1 MACPPNNHSIT
12 LPNMKILVV
21 SNLYPPFY
29 VGGYE
34 LRCEVIVNALRERGH
49 EVRVLTSNHG
59 LETAPAPENEP
70 HVKRSL
76 RVHGYFGHPWLGI
89 VKLREL
95 EIHNNATLRDEIKD
109 FAPELVHVWNLG
121 GISKSLTLTLQRL
134 GVPVVYDVSD
144 HWIARS
150 LKADV
155 WLDWWNRKP
164 GATSKILLYKA
175 LNWLGIRKSLDALA
189 PTNPVSDVSFWRL
202 YFCSDALKRLT
213 QAKGYDVS
221 HGAVIHCPVNTARFN
236 GAPVSAERPMKKLLY
251 VGRLSEDKGTMTAL
265 RALAMIKDQFN
276 GEFCIYGKGDEDYT
290 AQLHSFVKEHNLPVS
305 FHHGTSAEMPA
316 IYKAHDALIFTSEW
330 EEPFALTPLEAMAS
344 GLPVIGTM
352 TGGSAELFRHG
363 QNALTYNAGNPKELS
378 ERILELAAS
387 GDLRHEL
394 AKTGQADVIKLCS
407 EPVIVDQIED
417 YLRKTLTQWPQLSH
431 HSAQSEQAARASFPL
446 TVLPKVQPTH

>member
-1 MACPPNNHSIT
+1 
-12 LPNMKILVV
+12 MKILVV
-21 SNLYPPFY
+21 TNLYPPFY

-49 EVRVLTSNHG
+49 EVRVLTSDHG
-59 LETAPAPENEP
+59 LDTAPLPENEP

-89 VKLREL
+89 RKLRKL
-95 EIHNNATLRDEIKD
+95 EIHNNTTLQNEIKD

-134 GVPVVYDVSD
+134 GIPVVYDVSD

-155 WLDWWNRKP
+155 WLDWWNRKSNS
-164 GATSKILLYKA
+164 TSKTLLYKA
-175 LNWLGIRKSLDALA
+175 LSLFGIRKSLDALA
-189 PTNPVSDVSFWRL
+189 PTNPISDVAFWRL
-202 YFCSDALKRLT
+202 YFCSDALKRFT
-213 QAKGYDVS
+213 MSKGYDVN

-236 GAPVSAERPMKKLLY
+236 GEPVSATRPMKKLLY
-251 VGRLSEDKGTMTAL
+251 VGRLSEDKGTMTSL
-265 RALAMIKDQFN
+265 RALALIKNQFD
-276 GEFCIYGKGDEDYT
+276 GEFHVYGKGDEDYT
-290 AQLHSFVKEHNLPVS
+290 ALLHAFVKEHDLPVS
-305 FHHGTSAEMPA
+305 FHHGTAAEMPD
-316 IYKAHDALIFTSEW
+316 IYRAHDALIFTSEW

-378 ERILELAAS
+378 ERIVQLAIC
-387 GDLRHEL
+387 GDLRHKL
-394 AKTGQADVIKLCS
+394 AKTGQSDVIKLCS

-417 YLRKTLTQWPQLSH
+417 YLRKTLTQWPQLRQQS
-431 HSAQSEQAARASFPL
+431 SAHVQAARASFPL
-446 TVLPKVQPTH
+446 TVLPKIEA